1 MMMWGVI
8 VDARAAA
15 TPAIA
20 PQQIRRDAAFIE
32 KNEPV
37 GINRRGEAAP
47 VRSGRGDV
55 GAILFGRADR
65 FF

>member
-1 MMMWGVI
+1 MVRRVV

-15 TPAIA
+15 APAIA
-20 PQQIRRDAAFIE
+20 PQQIRRDAAFVKKHE
-32 KNEPV
+32 A
-37 GINRRGEAAP
+37 GWINRRGDQP
-47 VRSGRGDV
+47 PRGPGRGDV